1 MKNVLI
7 LGGPGN
13 ISEST
18 IRYFLEKN
26 KVQEVFL
33 SAKMAFFEEFF

>member
-18 IRYFLEKN
+18 IRYFLEKKRPGN
-26 KVQEVFL
+26 NAGVF
-33 SAKMAFFEEFF
+33 S